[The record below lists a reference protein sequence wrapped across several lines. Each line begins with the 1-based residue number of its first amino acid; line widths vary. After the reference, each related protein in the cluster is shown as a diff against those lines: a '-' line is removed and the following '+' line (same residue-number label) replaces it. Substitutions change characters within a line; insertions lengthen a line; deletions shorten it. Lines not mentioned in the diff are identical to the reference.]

1 MVGLAR
7 SSFAFE
13 SWFFGWRIVD
23 FLCYELAM
31 RLLTLMLEKLLHWF
45 DFRGYQRGGAAKLGS
60 YPSCRTE
67 KVLRSTRDKDV

>member
-13 SWFFGWRIVD
+13 SWFFGWRIVY

-45 DFRGYQRGGAAKLGS
+45 DFRGYQRGDFARRSWDHILPA
-60 YPSCRTE
+60 E
-67 KVLRSTRDKDV
+67 LRRS